1 MSEKRTR
8 SGLRPVAYLLKY
20 IHAVSASNT
29 IVTTQRDGL
38 LISVFLAMA
47 RILIQRLRPRNGKI
61 VRADC
66 CCKQR

>member
-1 MSEKRTR
+1 
-8 SGLRPVAYLLKY
+8 
-20 IHAVSASNT
+20 
-29 IVTTQRDGL
+29 
-38 LISVFLAMA
+38 MA